1 MLTSYP
7 RKPGKGFTPSL
18 PFPVALTQGV
28 VAKLEGLGALGAL
41 FWPLVTHFGRSRR
54 LLVAILIPTLQKIA
68 SNVPPETSRAS
79 QNVPNPWI
87 FHAFSVCVFDA
98 YRMLLQDAY
107 NIANPQKYQKT
118 IGKTMVFDG
127 FPRIGHIKQT

>member
-1 MLTSYP
+1 M
-7 RKPGKGFTPSL
+7 
-18 PFPVALTQGV
+18 ALAQ
-28 VAKLEGLGALGAL
+28 
-41 FWPLVTHFGRSRR
+41 
-54 LLVAILIPTLQKIA
+54 LLVAGLELLISILGPHLASSEPLWPLKTASCCDFDSHIAKNRLQPA
-68 SNVPPETSRAS
+68 SRAS

-87 FHAFSVCVFDA
+87 SHAFLVCVFDA

-118 IGKTMVFDG
+118 LGKTMVFHG